1 MRFVK
6 PSSTMPE
13 IVKGR
18 EGNADVA
25 NMVCLRSD
33 LAKEWG
39 DMSTV
44 RRSPNV
50 RKSKA
55 VVGIEKWAGFAV
67 HLLIDLEECRTETL
81 SFGPKKGWRRRAI
94 VRYEDDGI

>member
-1 MRFVK
+1 
-6 PSSTMPE
+6 MPE

-25 NMVCLRSD
+25 NKACLGSD

-39 DMSTV
+39 DVRTV
-44 RRSPNV
+44 RGRWRRNKNI

-55 VVGIEKWAGFAV
+55 VVGIQK
-67 HLLIDLEECRTETL
+67 
-81 SFGPKKGWRRRAI
+81 
-94 VRYEDDGI
+94 